1 MSEESM
7 DYGFSGESN
16 KWDCSEVDSNS
27 VSGFEGEGF
36 SVTAESGTTIL
47 VDPLTHWPTNL
58 ADPLTLTIH
67 QPC

>member
-27 VSGFEGEGF
+27 VSGFEGDGF
-36 SVTAESGTTIL
+36 SVTAESGITIL
-47 VDPLTHWPTNL
+47 VDSLTH
-58 ADPLTLTIH
+58 
-67 QPC
+67 